1 MRHNRVWVW
10 LLAVCA
16 VTVSV
21 TAMAATTSGTNGEKP
36 AARLAAILKDYRTYQ
51 ADFIQIV
58 VDARGGKVQESRGHL
73 KAKRPGLFYWESAKP
88 ISQFIAADGK
98 TVKVYDPDLEQVTIQ
113 PMDKQMAS
121 TPALLLSGQVDN
133 LAQTYDVS
141 VEKQGPDTT
150 EFTLVP
156 KNPDS
161 LFVSLRLT
169 FFKGELQEMRLH
181 DSLDQRSILSFDH
194 VIVNKPV
201 ENSAFDLKYPDDVDV
216 IQGAN

>member
-1 MRHNRVWVW
+1 MCHNRVSVW
-10 LLAVCA
+10 LLAICA

-21 TAMAATTSGTNGEKP
+21 TAMAATTSAEKP

-58 VDARGGKVQESRGHL
+58 VDAKGSKVQESRGHL

-88 ISQFIAADGK
+88 MSQFIAADGK

-141 VEKQGPDTT
+141 VETQGTNTT

-161 LFVSLRLT
+161 LFLSLRLT

-201 ENSAFDLKYPDDVDV
+201 DNAAFELKYPDDVDV
-216 IQGAN
+216 IQGAS

>member
-1 MRHNRVWVW
+1 MRHNRVSVW

-16 VTVSV
+16 VTLSV
-21 TAMAATTSGTNGEKP
+21 TATAASKAADTP
-36 AARLAAILKDYRTYQ
+36 AASLAAILKDYRTYQ
-51 ADFIQIV
+51 AEFIQIV
-58 VDARGGKVQESRGHL
+58 VDAKGSKVQESRGHL

-88 ISQFIAADGK
+88 MSQFIAADGK
-98 TVKVYDPDLEQVTIQ
+98 MVKVYDPDLEQVTIQ
-113 PMDKQMAS
+113 PMDKQLAS

-141 VEKQGPDTT
+141 VEKQGTHTT

-169 FFKGELQEMRLH
+169 FYKGELQEMRLH

-194 VIVNKPV
+194 IVVNEPID
-201 ENSAFDLKYPDDVDV
+201 NAAFELQYPDDVDV
-216 IQGAN
+216 IQGGN

>member
-1 MRHNRVWVW
+1 MRHNRVSVW

-16 VTVSV
+16 VSLSV
-21 TAMAATTSGTNGEKP
+21 TAMAASKASDTP
-36 AARLAAILKDYRTYQ
+36 AASLAAILKDYRTYQ

-58 VDARGGKVQESRGHL
+58 VDAKGSKVQESRGHL

-88 ISQFIAADGK
+88 MSQFIAADGK
-98 TVKVYDPDLEQVTIQ
+98 MVKVYDPDLEQVTIQ
-113 PMDKQMAS
+113 PMDKQLAS

-141 VEKQGPDTT
+141 VEKQGKHTT

-156 KNPDS
+156 KSPDS

-169 FFKGELQEMRLH
+169 FYKGELQEMRLH

-194 VIVNKPV
+194 IVVNEPID
-201 ENSAFDLKYPDDVDV
+201 NAAFDLQYPDDVDV
-216 IQGAN
+216 IQGGN